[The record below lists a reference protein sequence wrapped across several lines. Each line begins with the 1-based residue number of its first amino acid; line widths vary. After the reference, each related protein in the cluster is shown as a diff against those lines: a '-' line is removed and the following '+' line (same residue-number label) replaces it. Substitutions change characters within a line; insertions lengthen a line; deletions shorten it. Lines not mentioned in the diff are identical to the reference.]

1 MARRRMGAWVAL
13 AIGVGLIAAP
23 SIFGMW
29 QRAPRGAQMIQG
41 FSSIMSARNVP
52 VIAGYGRT
60 VLGGF
65 GDSPQIIED
74 AAHHFSGGHITLDY
88 QQASNF
94 IQKQPDLGGL
104 AYTQREL
111 PTLGPPFSTLLSLL
125 YKDQPYFS
133 GMVGLPNF
141 ALFPWFFVLPGLLV
155 AAGAVAFL
163 RRDGRPD
170 AQGTPTGA
178 RKPAILVG
186 VVGVML
192 AAAPMLPMPP
202 GFHSIRTVGP
212 HGATVLADFAG
223 PLGSGSPQ
231 PVMSMRTVHQFDQYV
246 SEMNAASAQIVPA
259 VRDSAR
265 VFAHVQISST
275 AARSF
280 LASDPNL
287 LLANTLA
294 TGFAPMYRQFH
305 NMLATM
311 ALDMGDYQAVR
322 ALPSFKLFPYFF
334 LIPGLLL
341 ILAAFAGMLRGK
353 PVLRSS
359 GAPGGS
365 PDQPDP
371 VVALAAAGAQTG
383 DKS

>member
-1 MARRRMGAWVAL
+1 MTRRRAGAWVAL
-13 AIGVGLIAAP
+13 AVGVGLIAAP

-41 FSSIMSARNVP
+41 FSTIMSARNVP

-74 AAHHFSGGHITLDY
+74 AAHHFSGGHVTLDY
-88 QQASNF
+88 QQASSF

-155 AAGAVAFL
+155 AAGAVVFL
-163 RRDGRPD
+163 RKDGRPG
-170 AQGTPTGA
+170 AQGTPARA

-186 VVGVML
+186 VVGVVL

-202 GFHSIRTVGP
+202 GLHSIRTVGP
-212 HGATVLADFAG
+212 HGATVLTDFAG

-231 PVMSMRTVHQFDQYV
+231 PVMSMRTVHQFDEYV
-246 SEMNAASAQIVPA
+246 SQMKAASAQIVPA
-259 VRDSAR
+259 VQDSAR
-265 VFAHVQISST
+265 AFAHVRISST
-275 AARSF
+275 TARNF

-287 LLANTLA
+287 VLADTLA

-305 NMLATM
+305 DMLATM

-322 ALPSFKLFPYFF
+322 ALPSFELFPYFF

-341 ILAAFAGMLRGK
+341 VLAAFAGMLRGE
-353 PVLRSS
+353 PILRSS
-359 GAPGGS
+359 GARGGS

-371 VVALAAAGAQTG
+371 AVALAPAGAETAG
-383 DKS
+383 GP